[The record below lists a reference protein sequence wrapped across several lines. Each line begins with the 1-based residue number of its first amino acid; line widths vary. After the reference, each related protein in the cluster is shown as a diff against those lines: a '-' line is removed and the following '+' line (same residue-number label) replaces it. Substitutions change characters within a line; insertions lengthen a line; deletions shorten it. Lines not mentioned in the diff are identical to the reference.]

1 MWDVTVPGGCCT
13 GHLVGVD
20 DVTLRRSDGSLLV
33 LDRTDGGLLER
44 RAPLHPDGDDV
55 PGWLLGG
62 LEFSVV
68 PDGGT
73 ELHFRVRDV
82 RTGRLLLEE
91 LAAVTPVAVLGS
103 DVLVASSDRVLRL
116 TSRPRR
122 SGPTGPLQ
130 AR

>member
-1 MWDVTVPGGCCT
+1 
-13 GHLVGVD
+13 
-20 DVTLRRSDGSLLV
+20 
-33 LDRTDGGLLER
+33 
-44 RAPLHPDGDDV
+44 
-55 PGWLLGG
+55 
-62 LEFSVV
+62 VV

-73 ELHFRVRDV
+73 ELRFRVRDV